1 MLAIKATLM
10 WAAFGRKGFTKID
23 AIEQDTGVFS
33 DYNQPISYTGI
44 LDLLGQLS
52 ISESTNNYYTPLKY

>member
-1 MLAIKATLM
+1 M

-23 AIEQDTGVFS
+23 AIAQDTWVVI
-33 DYNQPISYTGI
+33 DYNQPISYAGI

-52 ISESTNNYYTPLKY
+52 ISESIYSYYTPLKY